1 VKITPERIVDIVAA
15 EFGLSVTD
23 LTGPKREKPVT
34 TARALAMDL
43 IHDRCGIPLG
53 HIAQMFNR
61 SYPVAYSNHKTF
73 RKEILRASWA
83 DIERMLA
90 ARAKTFDGYSA

>member
-1 VKITPERIVDIVAA
+1 
-15 EFGLSVTD
+15 
-23 LTGPKREKPVT
+23 
-34 TARALAMDL
+34 
-43 IHDRCGIPLG
+43 
-53 HIAQMFNR
+53 
-61 SYPVAYSNHKTF
+61 VAYSNHKTF